1 MNPTKTC
8 EHAKVCFINHSS
20 VLIRRSGQYLLTD
33 PWYQRPA
40 FGSWL
45 PSLPQYMHPAYLA
58 ALGERLSVLISHGHD
73 DHFDDE
79 FLLLLDKK
87 TQFITANFSS
97 PSVINRLKRLGFT
110 NVLTVDR
117 EGALVANTFLVR
129 SYITKERSLDD
140 ATYTINTGDGLVIH
154 CNDNWYEFEATIHKE
169 IRRDR
174 DQFKECNVM
183 LLSQSNSASGFPLT
197 YTDIPLDDRARLLRE
212 KVRSMVIQGLR
223 NAESLSLRRM
233 FSYAGF
239 AAIFVKGR
247 PEYYEL
253 GLMPTARFLKT
264 DLLKDSDAQG
274 QLSKVDIA
282 EFEPGD
288 VIDLGTGELA
298 KAFIES
304 SHYSEDSIMSA
315 TSRYYELAGVIRS
328 CDTYSTAETAPFDVE
343 HLDYFMSN
351 LGSFVMRKLDTDPDA
366 VSFRTIL
373 EKSFEIQVTDIGVKR
388 RLLFGETAVKTP
400 ASDAAPPSKRLKVT
414 SHLMA
419 RVLSGELLFENLY
432 TGYEGEWQRYPP
444 DVYNRDIV
452 VFLVMYSYVYKNR
465 LAGFMNIE
473 SRKVKT
479 SFESQN
485 DLEIKSTK

>member
-1 MNPTKTC
+1 MMPTNAC
-8 EHAKVCFINHSS
+8 EHTKVCFVNHSS
-20 VLIRRSGQYLLTD
+20 VLIRRGDKYLLTD
-33 PWYQRPA
+33 PWHQRPA

-73 DHFDDE
+73 DHCDDE

-117 EGALVANTFLVR
+117 DGASVADSFIVK
-129 SYITKERSLDD
+129 SYITPEKSLDD

-154 CNDNWYEFEATIHKE
+154 CNDNWYEFESTVYDD

-174 DQFKECNVM
+174 DSFEEYNVM

-197 YTDIPLDDRARLLRE
+197 YSDIPFDDRARLLRR
-212 KVRSMVIQGLR
+212 KVRAMVIQGLL

-239 AAIFVKGR
+239 AAIFVKDK

-253 GLMPTARFLKT
+253 GLTPTARFLKS
-264 DLLKDSDAQG
+264 DLLNDSEAQA
-274 QLSKVDIA
+274 QLDKVDIA

-288 VIDLGTGELA
+288 EIDLGTGELR
-298 KAFIES
+298 KAFIDS
-304 SHYSEDSIMSA
+304 GHYSDYSI
-315 TSRYYELAGVIRS
+315 TSSTARYYELSGVIRS
-328 CDTYSTAETAPFDVE
+328 CDTYSTAKPTPFDAQQ
-343 HLDYFMSN
+343 LDYFMCN
-351 LGSFVMRKLDTDPDA
+351 LGSFVLRKLDTDLDA
-366 VSFRTIL
+366 VSFRTML
-373 EKSFEIQVTDIGVKR
+373 GKSFEIQVTDLCVKR
-388 RLLFGETAVKTP
+388 RLVFGETTVKTP
-400 ASDAAPPSKRLKVT
+400 DAADSPPNKRLSVT
-414 SHLMA
+414 SFLMA

-432 TGYEGEWQRYPP
+432 TGYEGEWQRYPS

-465 LAGFMNIE
+465 LAAAFG
-473 SRKVKT
+473 R
-479 SFESQN
+479 
-485 DLEIKSTK
+485 